1 MDQTVSEHL
10 TPYLV
15 ADFEGQSEQRR
26 TQSILVDTYDDM
38 SVTASLDLGLENIQ
52 CLGSC
57 ILGSREGNPLPTR
70 SLIEGLL
77 LRTLSL
83 GHDTA

>member
-1 MDQTVSEHL
+1 
-10 TPYLV
+10 
-15 ADFEGQSEQRR
+15 
-26 TQSILVDTYDDM
+26 M
-38 SVTASLDLGLENIQ
+38 SVTASLDLGLDNIQ

-57 ILGSREGNPLPTR
+57 ILGSRKGNPLPTR
-70 SLIEGLL
+70 SLIEGLIEGLL